1 MAMTPPDFIP
11 EPFAS
16 EGQFATIPDTPSSE
30 QGRASWQQGFPA
42 VCAQPLASGGIPPNY
57 LDFQGIFN
65 ALSAHLCYSQTG
77 ALWPWSASLEYP
89 AGAHVLGSDNNEY
102 VAVQENAGQD
112 PTQSSAGA
120 YWKNVTDLLMAS
132 YLPLSGG
139 TMTGNLTLAGNP
151 TASLQAATKQY
162 VDGAVAACL
171 PLSGGT
177 MTGNL
182 TLAGNPTASLQAATK
197 QYVDQN
203 RGGDL
208 TNFIGMIAPFAAT
221 HLPSGWMICDG
232 SSVLFADWPEFKAA
246 YNAGRFSGMTV
257 SKSTPAQVGKFVVNG
272 STGVYLPDLEG
283 LFVQASAAGSAGA
296 YVAAGLPNIKGSI
309 WGGVNQNA
317 GVLNADGA
325 FYIGN
330 VTDIALAS
338 GNAQGAGQLLFS
350 AKGSSSIYSDSVNTV
365 QPPAVR
371 YCLAMYLG
379 QPAA

>member
-132 YLPLSGG
+132 Y
-139 TMTGNLTLAGNP
+139 
-151 TASLQAATKQY
+151 
-162 VDGAVAACL
+162 L